1 MPVQE
6 FLMTSRNHL
15 LCTNIVQR
23 LQQQKGE
30 KSFIALLP
38 SLSEAQYNMQHQCH
52 MLSSVQKYHKMF
64 DLFHY
69 IAPTVKP

>member
-6 FLMTSRNHL
+6 FLTPRGLL
-15 LCTNIVQR
+15 LCKNIVQM

-38 SLSEAQYNMQHQCH
+38 STIQHALLST
-52 MLSSVQKYHKMF
+52 VQK
-64 DLFHY
+64 
-69 IAPTVKP
+69 